1 METEDLSNRELLEQR
16 KVVWMGWEN
25 RRELP
30 GAIDFRWIINDLVKC
45 CAYRPNNLPWSE
57 KSTLC
62 SGLCLETVEPAR

>member
-30 GAIDFRWIINDLVKC
+30 
-45 CAYRPNNLPWSE
+45 WSH
-57 KSTLC
+57 
-62 SGLCLETVEPAR
+62 